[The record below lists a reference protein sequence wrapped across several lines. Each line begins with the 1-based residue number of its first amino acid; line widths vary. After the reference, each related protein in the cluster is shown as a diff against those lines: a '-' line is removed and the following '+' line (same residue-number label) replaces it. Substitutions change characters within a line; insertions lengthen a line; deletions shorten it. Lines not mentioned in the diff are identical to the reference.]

1 LEISLQIQ
9 QRLVLDTLESSIQAH
24 LDALFEGLQLKDA
37 SANVSAEVGGAS
49 PQNEKAEGDTGQGM
63 LLGMAAGLHMLGYVM
78 SGVLNPMLIS
88 LENEWATSGI
98 ERFDPFALTSPG
110 LIEH

>member
-1 LEISLQIQ
+1 MEISLQIQ

-37 SANVSAEVGGAS
+37 SANVSTEVDGAS

-63 LLGMAAGLHMLGYVM
+63 LLGMAAGLRLLGYVM